1 MSDLVWSYASR
12 MEDGKLACSFCTTF
26 VTATKSK
33 TCACTW
39 RVCMNSRL
47 VTCAMCESCYVIK
60 KTQQT
65 LDKHKLAFRSKMAKD
80 CMAHTCFCQMLLL
93 HMLPEQKITSSPAP
107 SATISHTKNTTW
119 GSTLKLMN
127 CHPRLTN
134 VLLAM
139 CWSTPGSF
147 SGNTNLYVGSTT
159 RCKTCNVSN
168 KLSFSAITL
177 LGSFG
182 RHCGRVRGADGGKQV
197 PM

>member
-1 MSDLVWSYASR
+1 MPAGWRTENLPAVFAQLLSRPQKVKHAHALGGCAWTHGWLPVRCASLV
-12 MEDGKLACSFCTTF
+12 
-26 VTATKSK
+26 
-33 TCACTW
+33 
-39 RVCMNSRL
+39 
-47 VTCAMCESCYVIK
+47 YVIK

-65 LDKHKLAFRSKMAKD
+65 LDKHKLACRSKMAKD

-119 GSTLKLMN
+119 GSTSKLMN

-147 SGNTNLYVGSTT
+147 SGNTNLCVRSSLTT
-159 RCKTCNVSN
+159 RCKTCHVPN
-168 KLSFSAITL
+168 KMSLSA
-177 LGSFG
+177 
-182 RHCGRVRGADGGKQV
+182 
-197 PM
+197 

>member
-1 MSDLVWSYASR
+1 
-12 MEDGKLACSFCTTF
+12 
-26 VTATKSK
+26 
-33 TCACTW
+33 
-39 RVCMNSRL
+39 
-47 VTCAMCESCYVIK
+47 
-60 KTQQT
+60 
-65 LDKHKLAFRSKMAKD
+65 
-80 CMAHTCFCQMLLL
+80 MAHTCFCQMLLL

-119 GSTLKLMN
+119 GSTSKLMN

-182 RHCGRVRGADGGKQV
+182 RHCGRVRGADGGKQIPLSPLLLLGPRQIQYEIPPGWQAHAQLRLPLWHLPQFGAENQAGSEPAQAQV
-197 PM
+197 RAAYSSCPV

>member
-1 MSDLVWSYASR
+1 MPAGWRTENLPAVFAQLLSR
-12 MEDGKLACSFCTTF
+12 PQKVKHAHALG
-26 VTATKSK
+26 
-33 TCACTW
+33 

-119 GSTLKLMN
+119 GSTSKLMN

-147 SGNTNLYVGSTT
+147 SGNTNLCVRSSLTT
-159 RCKTCNVSN
+159 RCKTCHVPN
-168 KLSFSAITL
+168 KMSLSA
-177 LGSFG
+177 
-182 RHCGRVRGADGGKQV
+182 
-197 PM
+197 